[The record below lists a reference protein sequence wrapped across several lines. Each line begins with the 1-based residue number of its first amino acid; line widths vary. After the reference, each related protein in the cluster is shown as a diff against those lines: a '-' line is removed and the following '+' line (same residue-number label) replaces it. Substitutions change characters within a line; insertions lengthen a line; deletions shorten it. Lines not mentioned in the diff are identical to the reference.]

1 MPINTQTQYGSNR
14 LQMYREM
21 SKGCSM
27 YDPCPINYK
36 CMNKA
41 SHLYVRCQE
50 CPVPHAT
57 HDHKARSWAIR
68 RENYAITVTP
78 ETGQKFKE
86 LADSVLR
93 SNQNEQES

>member
-1 MPINTQTQYGSNR
+1 MPINTQTQYGSSK
-14 LQMYREM
+14 QHTYKEM
-21 SKGCSM
+21 SNGCSM
-27 YDPCPINYK
+27 YEPCPINFK

-68 RENYAITVTP
+68 RENYGITVTD
-78 ETGQKFKE
+78 ETGQKLKAQ
-86 LADSVLR
+86 ADAVLR
-93 SNQNEQES
+93 QPAEQED